1 MAQNIRLASPPGGL
15 TMDQVALEKA
25 VIEKLAKVLDPETG
39 VDVVRM
45 QLVMDLTI
53 DENGKATYIFRPSS
67 PLCPIA
73 VPLAMMIIQAINEV
87 EGITGQNITVVDYVE
102 AEKLNEMLRSVLS
115 E

>member
-1 MAQNIRLASPPGGL
+1 
-15 TMDQVALEKA
+15 MDQVALEKA

-45 QLVMDLTI
+45 KLVMDLAI
-53 DENGKATYIFRPSS
+53 DGNGKATYIFRPSS

-73 VPLAMMIIQAINEV
+73 VPLAMMIIQAIKEV
-87 EGITGQNITVVDYVE
+87 EGITGQNITVIDYVE
-102 AEKLNEMLRSVLS
+102 AEKLNEILSSVLD